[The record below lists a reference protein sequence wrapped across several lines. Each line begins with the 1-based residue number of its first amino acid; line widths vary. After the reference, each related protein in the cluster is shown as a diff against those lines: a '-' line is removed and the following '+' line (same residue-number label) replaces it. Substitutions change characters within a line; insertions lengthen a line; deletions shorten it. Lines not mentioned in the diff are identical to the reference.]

1 MNINTQDD
9 AIINYNEQD
18 DAIMNNNK
26 QDDAIIN
33 IMKRI
38 MQVLII
44 IHYYKLHDTN
54 IYSI

>member
-1 MNINTQDD
+1 
-9 AIINYNEQD
+9 
-18 DAIMNNNK
+18 MNNNK

-54 IYSI
+54 IDSIPG